1 MIIIVFAK
9 KKLFIQIGQIKLS
22 TPQEFLVRTCARL
35 INCTHARE
43 KPVDNFL
50 ILAIFLLFY
59 VSSSCLVTTSSNTIS
74 SFPNS
79 IFIIVSAWALGC
91 CYFFTFFHQN
101 TCDVNKKVHNF
112 AVSEMTNP
120 VFSAWE

>member
-1 MIIIVFAK
+1 MFFAK

-50 ILAIFLLFY
+50 ILAIFLLFNE
-59 VSSSCLVTTSSNTIS
+59 SSFYSVTASSNTIFS
-74 SFPNS
+74 YSQSF
-79 IFIIVSAWALGC
+79 FTIVSAKSSHHFMFLLLI
-91 CYFFTFFHQN
+91 
-101 TCDVNKKVHNF
+101 
-112 AVSEMTNP
+112 
-120 VFSAWE
+120 